1 MKRGELA
8 VKLERWEPLAPCAA
22 CFLLTAVLCGAQ
34 LFGGYAPFALGL
46 VAAAGSGKRGLAAL
60 LGGVAGALVF
70 LDFSHALRTLA
81 VAVLLYTANNAFC
94 ETRWYRSRRFL
105 PAMTALMYLA
115 VELVYLLQAGADEAA
130 LCLLSI
136 ALAVLAA
143 VCAGALVFLD
153 FSHALRTLAVAV
165 LLYTA
170 NNAFCETRWYRS
182 RRFLPAMTA
191 LMYLAVELVYLLQAG
206 ADEAALCLLSIALAV
221 LAAVCARVVL
231 EGKTMNEEQRQAAL
245 LVVITGVL
253 MAASALRLEN
263 GFAPGRILAMLLVM
277 LLAYDRSAGTA
288 LAAALGIGLAMDLTA
303 QPGSFLHAAVY
314 GFGALSM
321 GRERRGRRVGA
332 ALLWCVSLLL
342 LSLPLDAEQGLILLY
357 EGLCATLLFLVLPN
371 RLFGGK
377 RLAAEKPEADTAETE
392 EAERSTARRRLSAT
406 ALALRELYDS
416 LMRTPKAEDENPAM
430 IFDRAAER
438 VCRGCSLRTICWERD
453 YAKTYNALNDA
464 TPALLAQGRGRG
476 GDFPSYFTDRCIRF
490 PSFLSAVNSE
500 LSAFL
505 LRRQYRGRLA
515 DTRAQAAGQ
524 YAQLSE
530 LLSGAAE
537 TLEAQPTAAET
548 LLTYRVGA
556 ALRPKEGENV
566 SGDSVT
572 HFETEDGRLCLLL
585 SDGMGCGEEAR
596 RESALAV
603 RLLERFLRAG
613 VETSGALKTLN
624 SALTLRAE
632 VSESFTTIDLL
643 TLSLR
648 DGAAEVYKYGAAPSY
663 VKRGARVRRIT
674 GSCLPAGLQSADTRP
689 ETTGFTL
696 EKGAFFVMLSD
707 GVADVNDDGWLM
719 ALLEKFQGDDPQALA
734 SAILAAGRE
743 RRGGDDDCAV
753 LALYRD
759 KDGGAVE
766 V

>member
-8 VKLERWEPLAPCAA
+8 VKLERWEPLAPCAV

-60 LGGVAGALVF
+60 LGCVAGALVF
-70 LDFSHALRTLA
+70 LDFSHALRALA

-94 ETRWYRSRRFL
+94 ETKWYRSRRFL
-105 PAMTALMYLA
+105 PVMTALMYLA
-115 VELVYLLQAGADEAA
+115 VEMVYLLQAGADEAA

-136 ALAVLAA
+136 ALAVL
-143 VCAGALVFLD
+143 
-153 FSHALRTLAVAV
+153 T
-165 LLYTA
+165 
-170 NNAFCETRWYRS
+170 
-182 RRFLPAMTA
+182 
-191 LMYLAVELVYLLQAG
+191 
-206 ADEAALCLLSIALAV
+206 
-221 LAAVCARVVL
+221 AVCARAIL
-231 EGKTMNEEQRQAAL
+231 DGNAMGEEQRQTAL
-245 LVVITGVL
+245 LVVVTGVL
-253 MAASALRLEN
+253 MAASTLRFEN

-277 LLAYDRSAGTA
+277 LLSYDRGAGTA
-288 LAAALGIGLAMDLTA
+288 LSAALGIGLAMDLTA

-314 GFGALSM
+314 GFCALAM
-321 GRERRGRRVGA
+321 GRERRGKRVGA
-332 ALLWCVSLLL
+332 ALLWCVPLLL
-342 LSLPLDAEQGLILLY
+342 LSLPLDAAQGLILLY
-357 EGLCATLLFLVLPN
+357 EGLCATLLFLLLPN

-377 RLAAEKPEADTAETE
+377 RLAAEKTEGWAGTAETE
-392 EAERSTARRRLSAT
+392 AAECSAARRRLSAT

-416 LMRTPKAEDENPAM
+416 LMRTPKAEEENPAM

-464 TPALLAQGRGRG
+464 TAALLAQGRGRG

-530 LLSGAAE
+530 LLNGTAE
-537 TLEAQPTAAET
+537 TLEARPAAAET
-548 LLTYRVGA
+548 PLTYRVGA
-556 ALRPKEGENV
+556 ALRPKEGESV

-663 VKRGARVRRIT
+663 IKRGGRVRRIT
-674 GSCLPAGLQSADTRP
+674 GSCLPAGLQSVETRP
-689 ETTGFTL
+689 ETTAFTL
-696 EKGAFFVMLSD
+696 ERGTFFVMLSD
-707 GVADVNDDGWLM
+707 GVADVNDDGWLI

-734 SAILAAGRE
+734 SDILAAGRE

-759 KDGGAVE
+759 MDSGTAE